1 MRLRVLACLVLSCLC
16 ASESSA
22 QQQVVESP
30 LPPQSVRI
38 GRGDAN
44 PQGHAATHLCVD
56 WSQQAWLLVYAV
68 LPQDLHRSCA
78 KADMERVPRARADA
92 LEAKLHRWI
101 VHESQPAA
109 KVAQRVV
116 ALALQQPGM
125 PVGLTWD
132 GGMAITY
139 NDYNAAEKR
148 HAAYLKDSKR

>member
-78 KADMERVPRARADA
+78 KADMERVPRAPM
-92 LEAKLHRWI
+92 RWRR
-101 VHESQPAA
+101 S
-109 KVAQRVV
+109 
-116 ALALQQPGM
+116 
-125 PVGLTWD
+125 
-132 GGMAITY
+132 
-139 NDYNAAEKR
+139 
-148 HAAYLKDSKR
+148 